1 MRARI
6 RQLLRQRLSTQV
18 VIMMVAILVVTMA
31 AGFAVVQWNL
41 NRQLDD
47 QYEQRSLAVAQSLAS
62 QPGLQQAVRTGSP
75 GGIGPHGAV
84 QSMAMAAMRSTAAT
98 FVVVTNA
105 KGIRLSHPNP
115 RLIGTP
121 VWYPDKDLPS
131 SETFRTGQDWMGI
144 EHGTLG
150 VEAVGKAPI
159 FGHGKLVGEVSV
171 GFLTATVAGHV
182 ARTLVDLA
190 VYFLAVLALGVLAAL
205 GLSRLLKRQTFGLE
219 LREIAALLQERE
231 AMLHGIR
238 EGVLGYDKNE
248 RIVLANDFARQL
260 LDLLPEFVGRPL
272 RHVLPP
278 GRLADVVTG
287 EIEGSDLLVLHGD
300 RVLVANRMPI
310 QQGHRH
316 LGWVVTFQDRTES
329 EALKRQLDDAIGL
342 TETLRAQSHEFANR
356 LHTLVGLVELGRND
370 EAIQFVTDV
379 SAARADLTE
388 RLQADIGDA
397 KLVAMIL
404 GKVSLADERDVRLRV
419 MDDSHVSAP
428 ISDVSQVL
436 TVAGNLIDNAIDA
449 AAQAPG
455 PRWVELTIVAVEH
468 DLLVRVRDSGRGVP
482 HNMREAI
489 FMDGVTTKTSTTGA
503 RRGLG
508 LALVRKVVEGRGGMI
523 SVGHDSGAVFTA
535 VLPQLRRRGPENRVW
550 YPGGRCAAGAEGGT
564 CPAMIRVVVVD
575 DDFRIADIHA
585 AYVDKVDGFQAIA
598 QAHTAAEAVGAVD
611 RLRPDLLLLDLY
623 LPDEHG
629 LDLVARLR
637 REGHPPVDVI
647 VITAAKDADSV
658 RAAMQGGA
666 LHYLLKPFSFPALRD
681 KLLSY
686 AQMRSR
692 LNALHE
698 PDQRNLDRVF
708 GALRTQDQLSGA
720 KGRSAHTLEAVER
733 LLTSGGQELSAAEV
747 AEMTGMSRATA
758 QRYLSHLHE
767 IGRVEIR
774 LRYGSG
780 GRPEHRYRWCQ
791 AGEN

>member
-1 MRARI
+1 MRARV
-6 RQLLRQRLSTQV
+6 RRLLRQRLSTQV

-41 NRQLDD
+41 NGQLDD

-62 QPGLQQAVRTGSP
+62 QPGLQQAVRTGGP

-84 QSMAMAAMRSTAAT
+84 QSTAMAAMRSTAAK

-105 KGIRLSHPNP
+105 KGIRLSHPNS

-159 FGHGKLVGEVSV
+159 FSHGKLIGEVSV
-171 GFLTATVAGHV
+171 GFLAATVARDV
-182 ARTLVDLA
+182 DRTLVDLA

-310 QQGHRH
+310 QQAHRH

-428 ISDVSQVL
+428 ISDISQVL
-436 TVAGNLIDNAIDA
+436 TVVGNLIDNAIDA
-449 AAQAPG
+449 AAQAPE

-482 HNMREAI
+482 HNMREAV

-535 VLPQLRRRGPENRVW
+535 VLPHCVGMDPRTESGIPET
-550 YPGGRCAAGAEGGT
+550 GAPQE
-564 CPAMIRVVVVD
+564 P
-575 DDFRIADIHA
+575 
-585 AYVDKVDGFQAIA
+585 K
-598 QAHTAAEAVGAVD
+598 EAPV
-611 RLRPDLLLLDLY
+611 
-623 LPDEHG
+623 LP
-629 LDLVARLR
+629 
-637 REGHPPVDVI
+637 
-647 VITAAKDADSV
+647 
-658 RAAMQGGA
+658 
-666 LHYLLKPFSFPALRD
+666 
-681 KLLSY
+681 
-686 AQMRSR
+686 
-692 LNALHE
+692 
-698 PDQRNLDRVF
+698 
-708 GALRTQDQLSGA
+708 
-720 KGRSAHTLEAVER
+720 
-733 LLTSGGQELSAAEV
+733 
-747 AEMTGMSRATA
+747 
-758 QRYLSHLHE
+758 
-767 IGRVEIR
+767 
-774 LRYGSG
+774 
-780 GRPEHRYRWCQ
+780 
-791 AGEN
+791 

>member
-1 MRARI
+1 MQGRASRGRERPLLAFRVLLVLI
-6 RQLLRQRLSTQV
+6 VLRTVGVFRTGQNVVTLRKLSKDAVTAAVTSGREAMKARVRRLLRQRLSTEV
-18 VIMMVAILVVTMA
+18 VIVTVAILVVTMA
-31 AGFAVVQWNL
+31 AGFAIVQWNL

-62 QPGLQQAVRTGSP
+62 QPGLQQAVRTGAP
-75 GGIGPHGAV
+75 GAIGPHGVV
-84 QSMAMAAMRSTAAT
+84 QSMAMAAMRTTSAA

-121 VWYPDKDLPS
+121 VWYPDKDLPG
-131 SETFRTGQDWMGI
+131 SEPFRTGRNWMGI
-144 EHGTLG
+144 EPGTIG
-150 VEAVGKAPI
+150 MEAVGKAPI
-159 FGHGKLVGEVSV
+159 FGSGKLIGQVSV

-205 GLSRLLKRQTFGLE
+205 GLARRLKRQTFGLE

-248 RIVLANDFARQL
+248 RIVLANDFAREL

-287 EIEGSDLLVLHGD
+287 EIEGSDLLVLFGD

-310 QQGHRH
+310 RQGNRH

-356 LHTLVGLVELGRND
+356 LHTLVGLVELGHYD

-379 SAARADLTE
+379 SATRADLTD

-397 KLVAMIL
+397 KLVALIL

-419 MDDSHVSAP
+419 MDDSHIRGAVSH
-428 ISDVSQVL
+428 VSQVL

-449 AAQAPG
+449 AAKAPG

-468 DLLVRVRDSGRGVP
+468 DLLVRVRDSGCGVP
-482 HNMREAI
+482 HNMREVI
-489 FMDGVTTKTSTTGA
+489 FMDGVTTKSSVTGA

-508 LALVRKVVEGRGGMI
+508 LALVRKVVENRGGMI
-523 SVGHDSGAVFTA
+523 SVGHDGGAVFTA
-535 VLPQLRRRGPENRVW
+535 VLPNCVGVDPSTESGT
-550 YPGGRCAAGAEGGT
+550 PDAGATQER
-564 CPAMIRVVVVD
+564 A
-575 DDFRIADIHA
+575 
-585 AYVDKVDGFQAIA
+585 
-598 QAHTAAEAVGAVD
+598 
-611 RLRPDLLLLDLY
+611 
-623 LPDEHG
+623 
-629 LDLVARLR
+629 
-637 REGHPPVDVI
+637 PV
-647 VITAAKDADSV
+647 S
-658 RAAMQGGA
+658 
-666 LHYLLKPFSFPALRD
+666 P
-681 KLLSY
+681 
-686 AQMRSR
+686 
-692 LNALHE
+692 
-698 PDQRNLDRVF
+698 
-708 GALRTQDQLSGA
+708 
-720 KGRSAHTLEAVER
+720 
-733 LLTSGGQELSAAEV
+733 
-747 AEMTGMSRATA
+747 
-758 QRYLSHLHE
+758 
-767 IGRVEIR
+767 
-774 LRYGSG
+774 
-780 GRPEHRYRWCQ
+780 
-791 AGEN
+791 

>member
-1 MRARI
+1 MRVRI
-6 RQLLRQRLSTQV
+6 RRLLRQRLSTQV

-31 AGFAVVQWNL
+31 AGFAVVRWNL

-47 QYEQRSLAVAQSLAS
+47 QYEQRSLAVARSLAS
-62 QPGLQQAVRTGSP
+62 QPGLQQAVRTGGP

-84 QSMAMAAMRSTAAT
+84 QSMAMAAMRSTAAK

-105 KGIRLSHPNP
+105 KGIRLSHPNS

-144 EHGTLG
+144 EQGTLG
-150 VEAVGKAPI
+150 VEAVGKAPM
-159 FGHGKLVGEVSV
+159 FSHGQLIGEVSV
-171 GFLTATVAGHV
+171 GFLTAKVAGDV

-310 QQGHRH
+310 RQGHRH

-419 MDDSHVSAP
+419 TDDSHVGAP

-436 TVAGNLIDNAIDA
+436 TVVGNLIDNAIDA

-482 HNMREAI
+482 HKMREAI

-535 VLPQLRRRGPENRVW
+535 VLPHCVGVDPRTESGIPE
-550 YPGGRCAAGAEGGT
+550 AGAPQE
-564 CPAMIRVVVVD
+564 P
-575 DDFRIADIHA
+575 
-585 AYVDKVDGFQAIA
+585 K
-598 QAHTAAEAVGAVD
+598 GAPV
-611 RLRPDLLLLDLY
+611 
-623 LPDEHG
+623 LP
-629 LDLVARLR
+629 
-637 REGHPPVDVI
+637 
-647 VITAAKDADSV
+647 
-658 RAAMQGGA
+658 
-666 LHYLLKPFSFPALRD
+666 
-681 KLLSY
+681 
-686 AQMRSR
+686 
-692 LNALHE
+692 
-698 PDQRNLDRVF
+698 
-708 GALRTQDQLSGA
+708 
-720 KGRSAHTLEAVER
+720 
-733 LLTSGGQELSAAEV
+733 
-747 AEMTGMSRATA
+747 
-758 QRYLSHLHE
+758 
-767 IGRVEIR
+767 
-774 LRYGSG
+774 
-780 GRPEHRYRWCQ
+780 
-791 AGEN
+791 

>member
-1 MRARI
+1 MTVRI
-6 RQLLRQRLSTQV
+6 RRLLRQRLSTQV
-18 VIMMVAILVVTMA
+18 VIMTVAILVVTMA
-31 AGFAVVQWNL
+31 AGFAVVRWNL
-41 NRQLDD
+41 NRQLNE
-47 QYEQRSLAVAQSLAS
+47 QYEQRSLAVAQGLAS
-62 QPGLQQAVRTGSP
+62 QPGLQQAVRAGDP

-84 QSMAMAAMRSTAAT
+84 QSMAMAAMRSTSAA

-105 KGIRLSHPNP
+105 RGIRLSHPNP
-115 RLIGTP
+115 QLIGTP

-131 SETFRTGQDWMGI
+131 SEPFRTGQDWMGI
-144 EHGTLG
+144 EHGTIG

-159 FGHGKLVGEVSV
+159 FGHGQLIGQVSV

-182 ARTLVDLA
+182 ARTLAELA

-205 GLSRLLKRQTFGLE
+205 GLTRRLKRQTFGLE

-260 LDLLPEFVGRPL
+260 LDLPPEFVGRPL
-272 RHVLPP
+272 RNVLPP

-310 QQGHRH
+310 RQDHRH

-379 SAARADLTE
+379 SAARADLTG

-397 KLVAMIL
+397 KLVALIL
-404 GKVSLADERDVRLRV
+404 GKVSLADERDVRLTV
-419 MDDSHVSAP
+419 MDDSHVGAP
-428 ISDVSQVL
+428 VSDVSQVL

-482 HNMREAI
+482 RKMREAI
-489 FMDGVTTKTSTTGA
+489 FMDGVTTKTSATGA

-508 LALVRKVVEGRGGMI
+508 LALVRKVVEGRGGMV
-523 SVGHDSGAVFTA
+523 SVGHDTGAVFTA
-535 VLPQLRRRGPENRVW
+535 VLPG
-550 YPGGRCAAGAEGGT
+550 C
-564 CPAMIRVVVVD
+564 
-575 DDFRIADIHA
+575 
-585 AYVDKVDGFQAIA
+585 
-598 QAHTAAEAVGAVD
+598 VGVD
-611 RLRPDLLLLDLY
+611 RRTGPGAPEATQADASHGKAPV
-623 LPDEHG
+623 LP
-629 LDLVARLR
+629 
-637 REGHPPVDVI
+637 
-647 VITAAKDADSV
+647 
-658 RAAMQGGA
+658 
-666 LHYLLKPFSFPALRD
+666 
-681 KLLSY
+681 
-686 AQMRSR
+686 
-692 LNALHE
+692 
-698 PDQRNLDRVF
+698 
-708 GALRTQDQLSGA
+708 
-720 KGRSAHTLEAVER
+720 
-733 LLTSGGQELSAAEV
+733 
-747 AEMTGMSRATA
+747 
-758 QRYLSHLHE
+758 
-767 IGRVEIR
+767 
-774 LRYGSG
+774 
-780 GRPEHRYRWCQ
+780 
-791 AGEN
+791 